1 MTSHGPNGRLFRNGQ
16 DRIVIPNKCEGS
28 KISPGV
34 YPELRRRARIDKTM
48 LSMLQ
53 EPSDVYLLT

>member
-1 MTSHGPNGRLFRNGQ
+1 MTSHGRNERLFRNGQ

-28 KISPGV
+28 KISPCG
-34 YPELRRRARIDKTM
+34 RNDKTM